1 MCWSSLTAH
10 RENLWLLLFYRYH
23 REIDNCSKGNP
34 KLKEELHMWKR
45 FLIELGTGADL
56 HGMDVMEAATR
67 AVRDAVSHCCM
78 CGLVETLGVQDLK
91 KEMRIKL
98 KIAAPEPE
106 GIDVEALKKLLIA
119 DDVEVEVVQ
128 GGMLVNGLH
137 VDEFGKGDQ
146 IMVVNA
152 GITVYFRT

>member
-1 MCWSSLTAH
+1 
-10 RENLWLLLFYRYH
+10 
-23 REIDNCSKGNP
+23 
-34 KLKEELHMWKR
+34 MWKR

-56 HGMDVMEAATR
+56 HGMDAMEAATR
-67 AVRDAVSHCCM
+67 AVKDAVSHCCM

-91 KEMRIKL
+91 RDMRIRL
-98 KIAAPEPE
+98 KVAAPEPE
-106 GIDVEALKKLLIA
+106 GIDPEVLKKLLIA

-128 GGMLVNGLH
+128 GGMLVNGLQ

-152 GITVYFRT
+152 GITVYVRT